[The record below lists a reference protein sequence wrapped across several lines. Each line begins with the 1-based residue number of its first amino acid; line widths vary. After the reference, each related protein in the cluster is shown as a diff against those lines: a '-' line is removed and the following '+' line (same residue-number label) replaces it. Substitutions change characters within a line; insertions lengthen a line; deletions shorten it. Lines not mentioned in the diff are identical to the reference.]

1 MTNLF
6 TPEALIRTAMLL
18 LIFLAVVGGAYL
30 LLVMFNQRRVVQA
43 RLPEAR
49 DAPSNLLGGDG
60 SAQLRPRDTR
70 SAWIGLIQAVERSGI
85 PLVDPKDPALRSRL
99 VAAGYEGPN
108 AARTYSVLRLGMVVG
123 LPLLLFALMW
133 VLGMR
138 PSVFRLYLA
147 GAGAALAGL
156 YLPSIFI
163 RHRTS
168 ERQQEILNGF
178 PDSLDLL
185 LVCVEAGLGLE
196 SAFSRV
202 GEEMTQ
208 SHPLLAQ
215 QFGAAV
221 LELRA
226 GRSHEDALRRMA
238 ERSGSEDIRG
248 FATLLVQSTKLGSSI
263 AQTLRIYSSEMRERR
278 RLRAEEKAH
287 RLPVLLSVPLVCFML
302 PSMIGVLL
310 LPAVLRVI
318 RTLLPALQGQVH

>member
-18 LIFLAVVGGAYL
+18 LIFLSVVGGAYL
-30 LLVMFNQRRVVQA
+30 VLVLVNQRRVAQA

-49 DAPSNLLGGDG
+49 GAPSNLLGGEG
-60 SAQLRPRDTR
+60 SPGLRARDTR
-70 SAWIGLIQAVERSGI
+70 GAWVDLIQAVERSGI
-85 PLVDPKDPALRSRL
+85 PLVDPKDPALRTRL
-99 VAAGYEGPN
+99 VAAGYDSEN
-108 AARTYSVLRLGMVVG
+108 AARTYSVVRLGMVMG

-133 VLGMR
+133 LLGMR
-138 PSVFRLYLA
+138 PSVFRLYLV
-147 GAGAALAGL
+147 GAGAALLGL

-163 RHRTS
+163 RRRTAA
-168 ERQQEILNGF
+168 RQQEILNGF
-178 PDSLDLL
+178 PDALDLL

-202 GEEMTQ
+202 GEEMTE

-263 AQTLRIYSSEMRERR
+263 AQTLRVYSSEMRERR

-302 PSMIGVLL
+302 PSMIGVLM
-310 LPAVLRVI
+310 LPAALRVI
-318 RTLLPALQGQVH
+318 RTLLPALQGNVH

>member
-18 LIFLAVVGGAYL
+18 LIFLSVVGGVYL
-30 LLVMFNQRRVVQA
+30 VLVLVNQRRVAQA

-49 DAPSNLLGGDG
+49 GAPSNLLGGEG
-60 SAQLRPRDTR
+60 SPGLRARDTR
-70 SAWIGLIQAVERSGI
+70 GAWVDLIQAVERSGI
-85 PLVDPKDPALRSRL
+85 PLVDPKDPALRTRL
-99 VAAGYEGPN
+99 VAAGYDSEN
-108 AARTYSVLRLGMVVG
+108 AARTYSVVRLGMVMG

-133 VLGMR
+133 LLGMR
-138 PSVFRLYLA
+138 PSVFRLYLV
-147 GAGAALAGL
+147 GAGAALLGL

-163 RHRTS
+163 RRRTAA
-168 ERQQEILNGF
+168 RRQEILNGF
-178 PDSLDLL
+178 PDALDLL

-202 GEEMTQ
+202 GEEMTE

-263 AQTLRIYSSEMRERR
+263 AQTLRVYSSEMRERR

-302 PSMIGVLL
+302 PSMIGVLM
-310 LPAVLRVI
+310 LPAALRVI
-318 RTLLPALQGQVH
+318 RTLLPALQGNVH

>member
-18 LIFLAVVGGAYL
+18 LIFLSVVGGVYL
-30 LLVMFNQRRVVQA
+30 VLVLVNQRRVAQA

-49 DAPSNLLGGDG
+49 GAPSNLLGGEG
-60 SAQLRPRDTR
+60 SPGLRARDTR
-70 SAWIGLIQAVERSGI
+70 GAWVDLIQAVERSGI

-99 VAAGYEGPN
+99 VAAGYDSEN
-108 AARTYSVLRLGMVVG
+108 AARTYSVVRLGMVMG

-133 VLGMR
+133 LLGMR
-138 PSVFRLYLA
+138 PSVFRLYLV
-147 GAGAALAGL
+147 GAGAALLGL

-163 RHRTS
+163 RRRTAA
-168 ERQQEILNGF
+168 RQQEILNGF
-178 PDSLDLL
+178 PDALDLL

-202 GEEMTQ
+202 GEEMTE

-263 AQTLRIYSSEMRERR
+263 AQTLRVYSSEMRERR

-302 PSMIGVLL
+302 PSMIGVLM
-310 LPAVLRVI
+310 LPAALRVI
-318 RTLLPALQGQVH
+318 RTLLPALQGNVH

>member
-49 DAPSNLLGGDG
+49 GAPSNLLGGDG
-60 SAQLRPRDTR
+60 SAQLRPRDTHG
-70 SAWIGLIQAVERSGI
+70 AWIGLIQAVERSGI

-168 ERQQEILNGF
+168 ERRQEILNGF

>member
-6 TPEALIRTAMLL
+6 SPEALIRTAMLL
-18 LIFLAVVGGAYL
+18 LIFLAVVAGAYVL
-30 LLVMFNQRRVVQA
+30 LALINQRRVAQA

-49 DAPSNLLGGDG
+49 GARSNLLGGDG
-60 SAQLRPRDTR
+60 SAELRPRDTR
-70 SAWIGLIQAVERSGI
+70 GAWIGMVQAIERSGI

-99 VAAGYEGPN
+99 IAAGYDGPN
-108 AARTYSVLRLGMVVG
+108 AARTYSVLRLGVVVG

-133 VLGMR
+133 SLGMR
-138 PSVFRLYLA
+138 PSVFRLYLV

-156 YLPSIFI
+156 YLPSVFI

-168 ERQQEILNGF
+168 ARRQEILNGF
-178 PDSLDLL
+178 PDALDLL

-263 AQTLRIYSSEMRERR
+263 AQTLRIYSTEMRERR

-310 LPAVLRVI
+310 LPAVLRVM
-318 RTLLPALQGQVH
+318 RTLLPALQGNVH

>member
-18 LIFLAVVGGAYL
+18 LIFLSVVGGAYL
-30 LLVMFNQRRVVQA
+30 VLVLVNQRRVAQA

-49 DAPSNLLGGDG
+49 GAPSNLLGGEG
-60 SAQLRPRDTR
+60 SPGLRARDTR
-70 SAWIGLIQAVERSGI
+70 GAWVDLIQAVERSGI

-99 VAAGYEGPN
+99 VAAGYDSEN
-108 AARTYSVLRLGMVVG
+108 AARTYSVVRLGMVMG

-133 VLGMR
+133 LLGMR
-138 PSVFRLYLA
+138 PSVFRLYLV
-147 GAGAALAGL
+147 GAGAALLGL

-163 RHRTS
+163 RRRTAA
-168 ERQQEILNGF
+168 RQQEILNGF
-178 PDSLDLL
+178 PDALDLL

-202 GEEMTQ
+202 GEEMTE

-302 PSMIGVLL
+302 PSMIGVLM
-310 LPAVLRVI
+310 LPAALRVI
-318 RTLLPALQGQVH
+318 RTLLPALQGNVH

>member
-18 LIFLAVVGGAYL
+18 LIFLSVVGGVYL
-30 LLVMFNQRRVVQA
+30 VLVLVNQRRVAQA

-49 DAPSNLLGGDG
+49 GAPSNLLGGEG
-60 SAQLRPRDTR
+60 SPGLRARDTR
-70 SAWIGLIQAVERSGI
+70 GAWVDLIQAVERSGI

-99 VAAGYEGPN
+99 VAAGYDSEN
-108 AARTYSVLRLGMVVG
+108 AARTYSVVRLGMVMG

-133 VLGMR
+133 LLGMR
-138 PSVFRLYLA
+138 PSVFRLYLV
-147 GAGAALAGL
+147 GAGAALLGL

-163 RHRTS
+163 RRRTAA
-168 ERQQEILNGF
+168 RQQEILNGF
-178 PDSLDLL
+178 PDALDLL

-202 GEEMTQ
+202 GEEMTE

-302 PSMIGVLL
+302 PSMIGVLM
-310 LPAVLRVI
+310 LPAALRVI
-318 RTLLPALQGQVH
+318 RTLLPALQGNVH

>member
-49 DAPSNLLGGDG
+49 GAPSNLLGGDG

-168 ERQQEILNGF
+168 ERRQEILNGF

>member
-1 MTNLF
+1 MTELF

-18 LIFLAVVGGAYL
+18 LIFLAVVGGAYVL
-30 LLVMFNQRRVVQA
+30 LALINQRRAAQA
-43 RLPEAR
+43 RLPGAR
-49 DAPSNLLGGDG
+49 GASSNLLGGDG
-60 SAQLRPRDTR
+60 SAELRPRDTR
-70 SAWIGLIQAVERSGI
+70 SAWIGMIQAIERSGI

-108 AARTYSVLRLGMVVG
+108 AARTYSVLRLGMVIG

-133 VLGMR
+133 IMGMR
-138 PSVFRLYLA
+138 PSVFRLYLV

-156 YLPSIFI
+156 YLPSVFI
-163 RHRTS
+163 RRRTS
-168 ERQQEILNGF
+168 ARQQEILNGF

-215 QFGAAV
+215 QYGAAV

-310 LPAVLRVI
+310 LPAVLRVM
-318 RTLLPALQGQVH
+318 RTLLPALQGNVH

>member
-18 LIFLAVVGGAYL
+18 LIFLSVVGGVYL
-30 LLVMFNQRRVVQA
+30 VLVLVNQRRVAQA

-49 DAPSNLLGGDG
+49 GAPSNLLGGEG
-60 SAQLRPRDTR
+60 SPGLRARDTR
-70 SAWIGLIQAVERSGI
+70 GAWVDLIQAVERSGI

-99 VAAGYEGPN
+99 VAAGYDSEN
-108 AARTYSVLRLGMVVG
+108 AARTYSVVRLGMVMG

-133 VLGMR
+133 LLGMR
-138 PSVFRLYLA
+138 PSVFRLYLV
-147 GAGAALAGL
+147 GAGAALLGL

-163 RHRTS
+163 RRRTAA
-168 ERQQEILNGF
+168 RRQEILNGF
-178 PDSLDLL
+178 PDALDLL

-202 GEEMTQ
+202 GEEMTE

-263 AQTLRIYSSEMRERR
+263 AQTLRVYSSEMRERR

-302 PSMIGVLL
+302 PSMIGVLM
-310 LPAVLRVI
+310 LPAALRVI
-318 RTLLPALQGQVH
+318 RTLLPALQGNVH

>member
-1 MTNLF
+1 MTSLF
-6 TPEALIRTAMLL
+6 TPEALIRTATLL
-18 LIFLAVVGGAYL
+18 LIFLAVVGGVYL
-30 LLVMFNQRRVVQA
+30 MLVLINQRRVAQA

-49 DAPSNLLGGDG
+49 GTSSGLLGGDG
-60 SAQLRPRDTR
+60 TAGLRPRDTR

-99 VAAGYEGPN
+99 VAAGYDGAN
-108 AARTYSVLRLGMVVG
+108 AARTYSVLRLGLVVG
-123 LPLLLFALMW
+123 MPLLLFGLMW

-138 PSVFRLYLA
+138 PSVFRLYVI
-147 GAGAALAGL
+147 GAGAALMGL
-156 YLPSIFI
+156 YLPSVFI
-163 RHRTS
+163 RHKTS
-168 ERQQEILNGF
+168 ARQQEILNGF

-215 QFGAAV
+215 QYGAAV

-302 PSMIGVLL
+302 PSMIGVLM

-318 RTLLPALQGQVH
+318 RTLLPALQGNVH

>member
-18 LIFLAVVGGAYL
+18 LIFLSVVGGAYL
-30 LLVMFNQRRVVQA
+30 VLVLVNQRRVAQA

-49 DAPSNLLGGDG
+49 GAASNLLGGEG
-60 SAQLRPRDTR
+60 SPGLRARDTR
-70 SAWIGLIQAVERSGI
+70 GAWVDLIQAVERSGI

-99 VAAGYEGPN
+99 VAAGYDSEN
-108 AARTYSVLRLGMVVG
+108 AARTYSVVRLGMVMG

-133 VLGMR
+133 LLGMR
-138 PSVFRLYLA
+138 PSVFRLYLV
-147 GAGAALAGL
+147 GAGAALLGL

-163 RHRTS
+163 RRRTAA
-168 ERQQEILNGF
+168 RQQEILNGF
-178 PDSLDLL
+178 PDALDLL

-202 GEEMTQ
+202 GEEMTE

-263 AQTLRIYSSEMRERR
+263 AQTLRVYSSEMRERR

-302 PSMIGVLL
+302 PSMIGVLM
-310 LPAVLRVI
+310 LPAALRVI
-318 RTLLPALQGQVH
+318 RTLLPALQGNVH

>member
-18 LIFLAVVGGAYL
+18 LIFLAVVGGVYL
-30 LLVMFNQRRVVQA
+30 VLVLVNQRRVAQA

-49 DAPSNLLGGDG
+49 GAPSNLLGGEG
-60 SAQLRPRDTR
+60 SPGLRARDTR
-70 SAWIGLIQAVERSGI
+70 GAWVDLIQAVERSGI
-85 PLVDPKDPALRSRL
+85 PLVDPKDPALRTRL
-99 VAAGYEGPN
+99 VAAGYDSEN
-108 AARTYSVLRLGMVVG
+108 AARTYSVVRLGMVMG

-133 VLGMR
+133 LLGMR
-138 PSVFRLYLA
+138 PSVFRLYLV
-147 GAGAALAGL
+147 GAGAALLGL

-163 RHRTS
+163 RRRTAA
-168 ERQQEILNGF
+168 RQQEILNGF
-178 PDSLDLL
+178 PDALDLL

-202 GEEMTQ
+202 GEEMTE

-302 PSMIGVLL
+302 PSMIGVLM
-310 LPAVLRVI
+310 LPAALRVI
-318 RTLLPALQGQVH
+318 RTLLPALQGNVH